1 MSTDEDAAAVP
12 RVQPPRTFDL
22 FAWKAL
28 IEARLGLNH
37 VVAPVTTADGL
48 SPVDAAPKSQQG
60 VTVEELA
67 CIMREMPDTGYKGEA
82 AWLRKHPRLG
92 PLLRGEGA
100 FAPKR
105 VLLPEEPNNGPA
117 LYELNRTR
125 DRGCFLAG
133 WKAARA
139 EVERQQQ
146 GGQADG

>member
-22 FAWKAL
+22 LAWKAL

-37 VVAPVTTADGL
+37 VVAPVTTADNL
-48 SPVDAAPKSQQG
+48 SPVEPAPQAQQG

-67 CIMREMPDTGYKGEA
+67 YILSEA
-82 AWLRKHPRLG
+82 PSGDLGAAYWLLKHHRIG

-100 FAPKR
+100 PAPVR
-105 VLLPEEPNNGPA
+105 VVLPEEPSDGPA
-117 LYELNRTR
+117 LYALNRTR
-125 DRGCFLAG
+125 DRGCFRAG
-133 WKAARA
+133 WVAPRA
-139 EVERQQQ
+139 EVERQQ